1 MKQQGLAFFTDTHL
15 TAIGLLIFF
24 GFFLGVLFWTLRKTQ
39 KATYDKLAQIP
50 LEGE

>member
-1 MKQQGLAFFTDTHL
+1 MKQEGLAFFTDTHL

-24 GFFLGVLFWTLRKTQ
+24 AFFLGVLVWTLRKTQ
-39 KATYDKLAQIP
+39 KAVYEELAQIP